1 MYAMTIMHELDEGPS
16 LDLLRCFVVLHHERH
31 LSRAAVRAGLSQPA
45 MSRALAR
52 LREVFGDP
60 LFVRTAHGMLPTS
73 RADVLVPRVRA
84 VLEAARALV
93 SPETFDPARLVRTF
107 VVATAG
113 FFDAELLPPL
123 IETLAREAPGV
134 SITTRPVG
142 EDIGTALASGRVDL
156 MVGIAPS
163 IPTDAQRT
171 RLYEERFVCAV
182 RRDHPGVGE
191 TLGLDA
197 YVALSH
203 LLVAPSGTPG
213 STVDTA
219 LAALGLAR
227 RVVVRLHAFPSAPA
241 IVARSDLVLTA
252 PVRVIA
258 PLAEPFGLRL
268 VPLPFALDPVPVFAA
283 WHPRVQADPA
293 HGWFRSRVVGV
304 GRT

>member
-1 MYAMTIMHELDEGPS
+1 MILMHETDDAPS
-16 LDLLRCFVVLHHERH
+16 LDLLRCFVALHHERH

-60 LFVRTAHGMLPTS
+60 LFVRTARGMLPTS
-73 RADVLVPRVRA
+73 RADALAPRVREL
-84 VLEAARALV
+84 LEAARALV
-93 SPETFDPARLVRTF
+93 SPETFDPGRLIRTF
-107 VVATAG
+107 VIATAG
-113 FFDAELLPPL
+113 FFDVELLPPL
-123 IETLAREAPGV
+123 IEALAREAPGV
-134 SITTRPVG
+134 SITTRPVAG
-142 EDIGTALASGRVDL
+142 DTATALASGQVDL
-156 MVGIAPS
+156 MIGIGPS
-163 IPTDAQRT
+163 IPGDAQRT

-191 TLGLDA
+191 ALGLDA

-219 LAALGLAR
+219 LAALGLSR

-241 IVARSDLVLTA
+241 IIARSDLVLTA
-252 PVRVIA
+252 PSRVIA
-258 PLAEPFGLRL
+258 PLAAPFGLRL
-268 VPLPFALDPVPVFAA
+268 VPLPLALDPVPVFAA

-293 HGWFRSRVVGV
+293 HAWFRGKVVGV